1 LAICQ
6 VSDEIAEFISAV
18 DEIRVVDDLA
28 KNEWIFL
35 VCHITLISV
44 TLNGVIGKPRIAGYA
59 DWRNA
64 KWRNVRQKPSENR
77 ACIEVSLRDLTAM
90 RRIGA
95 VFDAR

>member
-18 DEIRVVDDLA
+18 DEIRVVDDFA

-44 TLNGVIGKPRIAGYA
+44 TLNGVIGKPGIAGYA

-64 KWRNVRQKPSENR
+64 KWRNVRPETFWKQG
-77 ACIEVSLRDLTAM
+77 LY
-90 RRIGA
+90 
-95 VFDAR
+95 

>member
-1 LAICQ
+1 MAIRQ
-6 VSDEIAEFISAV
+6 VPDEIAEFISAV
-18 DEIRVVDDLA
+18 DEIRVVDDFA
-28 KNEWIFL
+28 KNEGIFPGR
-35 VCHITLISV
+35 HIMLISV

-59 DWRNA
+59 DWRDA